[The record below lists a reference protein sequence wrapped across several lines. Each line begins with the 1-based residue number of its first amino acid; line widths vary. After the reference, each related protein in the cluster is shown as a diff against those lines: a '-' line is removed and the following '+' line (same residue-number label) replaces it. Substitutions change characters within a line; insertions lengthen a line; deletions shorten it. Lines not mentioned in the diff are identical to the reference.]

1 MKPEITDISFS
12 AALTLELVTQQ
23 GLLTLGAPI
32 FPSLQQEAVFRTDMN
47 SSSVLLF
54 IQYKLS
60 ERIVGTAASLNDDW
74 GVPYYRFPIHPK
86 NRNKR
91 HELLLNLEDM
101 NNLVYYIAPEFHT
114 KSELYEALMQ
124 KALLTNSTFWSPT
137 AIGALLPAERNT
149 ISYKSNL
156 YYGILEPEKRK
167 IDGAI
172 KGEMLLNMI
181 DGKFEANQSE
191 LYDNERLAYLG
202 DQMLDSYLKVIHTPK
217 EQRLINDIRQS
228 RNQIDPRDYLSLIS
242 IFLYD
247 CFVYVATRKKP
258 LQLKKDFN
266 EVR

>member
-12 AALTLELVTQQ
+12 TALTLELVTQH

-32 FPSLQQEAVFRTDMN
+32 FPSLQKEAVFRTDMN
-47 SSSVLLF
+47 TRSVLLF

-91 HELLLNLEDM
+91 HELLLNLEGM
-101 NNLVYYIAPEFHT
+101 NNLVYYVAPEFHT
-114 KSELYEALMQ
+114 KSELYESLMQ
-124 KALLTNSTFWSPT
+124 KALLTNSTFWSPK
-137 AIGALLPAERNT
+137 AIGSLLQAERNT
-149 ISYKSNL
+149 LSYKSDF

-172 KGEMLLNMI
+172 KGEMLLSMI
-181 DGKFEANQSE
+181 NGKFEANQSE
-191 LYDNERLAYLG
+191 IYDNERLAYLG

-217 EQRLINDIRQS
+217 EQRLINDIRKG
-228 RNQIDPRDYLSLIS
+228 RNRIDPRDFLSLIS

-247 CFVYVATRKKP
+247 CFVYVAAR
-258 LQLKKDFN
+258 
-266 EVR
+266 